1 MVVAAADD
9 EDMTESVFEWVTEVE
24 CELVLLLLELLLLFV
39 EAVVLLL
46 LE

>member
-1 MVVAAADD
+1 MFVVAAAEDV
-9 EDMTESVFEWVTEVE
+9 DMTESVFEWVTEVE
-24 CELVLLLLELLLLFV
+24 CELVLLLLLLLLFV